1 MFKRFLLL
9 VCILAWLVSPLTA
22 LGEMIKLYE
31 YDDTDNNIR
40 YQQFYDNI
48 GCVVCYIVI
57 TYRHRTTDTEPI
69 SSSMKCIPLSDLPSE
84 CIDRITKALKL
95 IQKKEGK
102 L

>member
-9 VCILAWLVSPLTA
+9 VCILGWLVSPLTA
-22 LGEMIKLYE
+22 LGEMIKFYE

-40 YQQFYDNI
+40 YQQFYDDI
-48 GCVVCYIVI
+48 GGTVCYVVI

-69 SSSMKCIPLSDLPSE
+69 SSSMECIPLSDLPSQAAH
-84 CIDRITKALKL
+84 RIFEALKL
-95 IQKKEGK
+95 ISKKEGN